1 MRDPRIHTVGAVGR
15 VAGQLKELRGM
26 LLFANHLYVVNSFRD
41 DSRVVIF
48 GPRNKT
54 SGHHPFVSNFTRSS
68 GNNSAL
74 SHPYGIARD
83 RAGNIYISSQ
93 NSGTVTR

>member
-1 MRDPRIHTVGAVGR
+1 
-15 VAGQLKELRGM
+15 M

-54 SGHHPFVSNFTRSS
+54 SGRHPFVSNFTRSS